1 MRARRRWAAE
11 HRRDR
16 PSVVVSMLVCGAFAL
31 TGCAVV
37 GSGSG
42 GGTAD
47 DGPVPSIAGEWRGLL
62 SLDDA
67 SMSAD
72 LRLRQNGGNLE
83 GVLEARFD
91 EGGTDLVATG
101 DGRIR
106 SDGVVFLT
114 LSYDLRCAGRL
125 ELEGRRSSD
134 GFVIDG
140 TVSARDCTGGS
151 EGSFSFRR

>member
-1 MRARRRWAAE
+1 VSSFWRRTAVVAAWA
-11 HRRDR
+11 
-16 PSVVVSMLVCGAFAL
+16 VVASAL
-31 TGCAVV
+31 TGCAMV

-42 GGTAD
+42 RGTAGGGEG
-47 DGPVPSIAGEWRGLL
+47 DGGPIPSVAGTWTGLL

-67 SMSAD
+67 SLPAD
-72 LRLRQNGGNLE
+72 LRLRQDGSELT
-83 GVLEARFD
+83 GVLEARLGG
-91 EGGTDLVATG
+91 EGADLVATG

-134 GFVIDG
+134 GLVFDG

-151 EGSFSFRR
+151 DGSFSFRR

>member
-1 MRARRRWAAE
+1 MRARRRWAVG
-11 HRRDR
+11 HRRAR
-16 PSVVVSMLVCGAFAL
+16 PSVLVSVLACGVFAL
-31 TGCAVV
+31 AGCAVV
-37 GSGSG
+37 GSGSDG
-42 GGTAD
+42 RTAN
-47 DGPVPSIAGEWRGLL
+47 DGPAPSIAGEWTGLL

-72 LRLRQNGGNLE
+72 LRLRQSGGDLE

-91 EGGTDLVATG
+91 EGGTSLVATG

>member
-1 MRARRRWAAE
+1 MASLGELRRGRA
-11 HRRDR
+11 
-16 PSVVVSMLVCGAFAL
+16 PVVVSVGACAAFAL
-31 TGCAVV
+31 AGCAVV

-42 GGTAD
+42 SRAAD
-47 DGPVPSIAGEWRGLL
+47 DGPAPSIAGEWTGLL
-62 SLDDA
+62 TLDDA
-67 SMSAD
+67 SMSAE
-72 LRLRQNGGNLE
+72 LRVQQRGGALE
-83 GVLEARFD
+83 GVLEARF
-91 EGGTDLVATG
+91 EGGGSDLVATG

-134 GFVIDG
+134 GFVLDG